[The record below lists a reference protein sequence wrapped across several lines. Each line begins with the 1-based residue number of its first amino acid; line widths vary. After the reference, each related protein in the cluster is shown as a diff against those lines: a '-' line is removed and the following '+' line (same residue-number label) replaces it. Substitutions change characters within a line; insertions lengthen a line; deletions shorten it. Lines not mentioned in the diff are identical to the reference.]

1 MNIKE
6 KCELYFDLF
15 SKMDIKGLSELFSDD
30 IILQDWEI
38 YANGKIEVLE
48 ANKNIFDN
56 VETINIE
63 LVNQS
68 SVNQSIVF
76 NQILIEIDSKETIK
90 VVDVI
95 KFNEGGLITKIE
107 AYKG

>member
-1 MNIKE
+1 MNVKE
-6 KCELYFDLF
+6 KCKLYFDLF
-15 SKMDIKGLSELFSDD
+15 SKKNINSLSDFFSDD
-30 IILQDWEI
+30 IILKDWEI
-38 YANGKIEVLE
+38 YANGKTEVVE

-63 LVNQS
+63 LVCQS
-68 SVNQSIVF
+68 SINESIVF
-76 NQILIEIDSKETIK
+76 NQILIEIDSKETIR

-95 KFNEGGLITKIE
+95 QFNVEGLITKIE